1 MASLIEIRNMCKI
14 YNPGENEV
22 RALDHVS
29 FSIGENEFVAIIGHS
44 GSGKSTLM
52 NMLGCL
58 DVPTSGIYL
67 LHGSDVSLMTDDE
80 LSDIRNQEI
89 GFIFQGFNLINNLTA
104 FENVELPLIY
114 RGVSKRERSNLA
126 KEALR
131 KVGLE
136 NRMDHKPTEMSGG
149 QQQRVA
155 IARAIAQAPPVI
167 LADEPTGNL
176 DSHSTKE
183 IMSILK
189 SLHAEGRTVIII
201 THDNDI
207 AANADRIVHI
217 EDGQITSDS
226 SNTGGLSREDI
237 DKEIRGG
244 GVVYD
249 SDLAEMEEEK
259 KTQSIEEFASGNAD
273 IEANVS
279 TEEENYSDEN
289 IQQDNASSE
298 DDYDIEVAE
307 ENNIDLHLNGDK

>member
-29 FSIGENEFVAIIGHS
+29 LSIGENEFVAIIGHS

-80 LSDIRNQEI
+80 LSDIRNKEI
-89 GFIFQGFNLINNLTA
+89 GFIFQGFNLISNLTA

-114 RGVSKRERSNLA
+114 RGVKKSERTKLA
-126 KEALR
+126 EEALR

-136 NRMDHKPTEMSGG
+136 NRMDHKPSEMSGG

-189 SLHAEGRTVIII
+189 GLHAEGRTVIII
-201 THDNDI
+201 THDNEI
-207 AANADRIVHI
+207 AANASRIVHI
-217 EDGQITSDS
+217 EDGRITSDS
-226 SNTGGLSREDI
+226 SNDGHLSRDDIARQIKESETDNHPVSGVEDET
-237 DKEIRGG
+237 DTNELN
-244 GVVYD
+244 
-249 SDLAEMEEEK
+249 SELASTGTVENEV
-259 KTQSIEEFASGNAD
+259 QGN
-273 IEANVS
+273 
-279 TEEENYSDEN
+279 
-289 IQQDNASSE
+289 
-298 DDYDIEVAE
+298 DDYDINDTNDSE
-307 ENNIDLHLNGDK
+307 IDLHLNGEN